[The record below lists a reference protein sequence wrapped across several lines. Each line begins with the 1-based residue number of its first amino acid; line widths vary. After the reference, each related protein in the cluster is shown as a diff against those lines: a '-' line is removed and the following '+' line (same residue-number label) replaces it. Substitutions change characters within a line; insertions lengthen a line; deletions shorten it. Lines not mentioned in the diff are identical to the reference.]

1 MTYVINNCM
10 SATITPKA
18 RLIKQIELMLG
29 GQMVD
34 VELDPEHFEL
44 AVDLALDKLR
54 QRTSGSLEEAHVFFT
69 MQPYENVYTMPEEV
83 QEVERLYRRGVGANS
98 TGGTNF
104 DPFEAA
110 FSNIYLLQ
118 AGRTGGL
125 ATWDFF
131 AQYQET
137 IGRVFGSEINFMWNP
152 TEHKLS
158 LIRRPTTE
166 EDVAAKVWMKRPA
179 DLLIQDPYTGPWV
192 RDYALAQ
199 AKLMLGQARGMFPG
213 GLPGPG
219 GAVLLNGAELKQE
232 ALQDLERLEQDLL
245 NFVAGRDGMPFVI
258 G

>member
-1 MTYVINNCM
+1 M
-10 SATITPKA
+10 STEETPRHILKKEVQLLLGA
-18 RLIKQIELMLG
+18 QMIEIEL
-29 GQMVD
+29 D
-34 VELDPEHFEL
+34 DEHLNL
-44 AVDLALDKLR
+44 AVKMAIEKIR
-54 QRTSGSLEEAHVFFT
+54 QRTTGGVEESHVFFT
-69 MQPYENVYTMPEEV
+69 LQPDQNIYTLPEEV
-83 QEVERLYRRGVGANS
+83 QEVERLFRRGVGSNS

-137 IGRVFGSEINFMWNP
+137 IGRVFGSEINFIWKP
-152 TEHKLS
+152 TSNELE

-166 EDVAAKVWMKRPA
+166 EDVMAKVWMKVPEGF
-179 DLLIQDPYTGPWV
+179 LLTDAYTGPWI
-192 RDYALAQ
+192 REFSTAMS
-199 AKLMLGQARGMFPG
+199 KKMLGEARSKFPG

-219 GAVLLNGAELKQE
+219 GSVLLNGEQMKADAQ
-232 ALQDLERLEQDLL
+232 ADLEKLEMELQ
-245 NFVAGRDGMPFVI
+245 NFVVSRDGMPFRI

>member
-1 MTYVINNCM
+1 M
-10 SATITPKA
+10 SAQETPRHTLKKEVQ
-18 RLIKQIELMLG
+18 LLLGDQMIE
-29 GQMVD
+29 
-34 VELDPEHFEL
+34 VELDDEHLNL
-44 AVDLALDKLR
+44 AVKLAIEKIR
-54 QRTSGSLEEAHVFFT
+54 QRTTGGVEESHVFFT
-69 MQPYENVYTMPEEV
+69 MQPDQNIYTMPEEV
-83 QEVERLYRRGVGANS
+83 VEVEKLFRRGVGANS

-137 IGRVFGSEINFMWNP
+137 IGRVFGSEINFIWKP
-152 TEHKLS
+152 SSHELE

-166 EDVAAKVWMKRPA
+166 EDVMAKTWMKKPEGY
-179 DLLIQDPYTGPWV
+179 LLTDTYTGPWI
-192 RDYALAQ
+192 REYAT
-199 AKLMLGQARGMFPG
+199 AKSKVMLGEARSKFPG

-219 GAVLLNGAELKQE
+219 GSVLLNGEQIKTEGLA
-232 ALQDLERLEQDLL
+232 DLERLEMELQ
-245 NFVAGRDGMPFVI
+245 NFVTSRDGMPFRI

>member
-1 MTYVINNCM
+1 M
-10 SATITPKA
+10 SATQTYRHTLKKEIQ
-18 RLIKQIELMLG
+18 LLLG
-29 GQMVD
+29 DQMVE
-34 VELDPEHFEL
+34 VELDEEHMEL
-44 AVDLALDKLR
+44 GIKIAIERVR
-54 QRTSGSLEEAHVFFT
+54 QRTTGGVEESHVFIT
-69 MQPYENVYTMPEEV
+69 MQPDQNKYTLPEEV
-83 QEVERLYRRGVGANS
+83 REVEKLYRRGVGANS

-137 IGRVFGSEINFMWNP
+137 IGRVFGSEINFIWRPSTN
-152 TEHKLS
+152 ELE

-166 EDVAAKVWMKRPA
+166 EDVMCKVWMLKPEE
-179 DLLIQDPYTGPWV
+179 LILSDDYTGPWI
-192 RDYALAQ
+192 RDYALAKCKQ
-199 AKLMLGQARGMFPG
+199 MLGEARGKFPG

-219 GAVLLNGAELKQE
+219 GSVLLNGEQIKAD
-232 ALQDLERLEQDLL
+232 AAADLERLEMELQ
-245 NFVAGRDGMPFVI
+245 NFVVSRDGMPFRI